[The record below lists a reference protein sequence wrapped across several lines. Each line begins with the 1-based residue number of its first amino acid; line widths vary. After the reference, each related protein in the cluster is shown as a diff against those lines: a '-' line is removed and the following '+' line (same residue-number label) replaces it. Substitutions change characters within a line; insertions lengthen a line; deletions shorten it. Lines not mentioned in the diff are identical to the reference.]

1 MIVVLIHEGGATT
14 SGLQDDSCKG
24 LSGAIVPILEQL
36 SGEVDVVISGHTH
49 RAYICDYARVDARKP
64 FLLTSAGQ
72 YGTLLTEVRLTVD
85 ARTRR
90 VSRKSARQNI
100 VQGEAYRSPA
110 GLVGL
115 QPEFPVFDADAQV
128 TALVARYQAAARPL
142 AEADAGRLAAAAS
155 RMPQVNGESVMG
167 RIVAD
172 SILAAT
178 RDAAAGGAQLAF
190 VNPGGVRADLV
201 PAVDGSVTYGQLFSV
216 QPFGNTL
223 MVMSL
228 TGEQIRQ
235 ALEQQFDSCSNTVSA
250 PRILQVSEGFSYR
263 FDRSQPAGRR
273 VSELRLNGRRLEMS
287 QHYRVG
293 LQSYLG
299 SGGDNFSIFTQGID
313 VVGGMLDLDALA
325 EHVREQSRSGPM
337 VLPLKERIARVH

>member
-1 MIVVLIHEGGATT
+1 
-14 SGLQDDSCKG
+14 
-24 LSGAIVPILEQL
+24 
-36 SGEVDVVISGHTH
+36 
-49 RAYICDYARVDARKP
+49 
-64 FLLTSAGQ
+64 
-72 YGTLLTEVRLTVD
+72 
-85 ARTRR
+85 
-90 VSRKSARQNI
+90 
-100 VQGEAYRSPA
+100 
-110 GLVGL
+110 
-115 QPEFPVFDADAQV
+115 
-128 TALVARYQAAARPL
+128 
-142 AEADAGRLAAAAS
+142 
-155 RMPQVNGESVMG
+155 MPQANGESVMG

-172 SILAAT
+172 AILAAT

-201 PAVDGSVTYGQLFSV
+201 PAADGSVTYGQLFSV

-235 ALEQQFDSCSNTVSA
+235 ALEQQFDSGSNTVNA

-263 FDRSQPAGRR
+263 FDRASPRLR

-287 QHYRVG
+287 HDYRVG

-325 EHVREQSRSGPM
+325 EHVREQSRSGRWRY
-337 VLPLKERIARVH
+337 L